1 MQETTKDLILR
12 LKKIKEQER
21 LSNANIMQMIDEN
34 GDQISS
40 TTLTRVFAKGSE
52 DQNFRYYETLQPIAK
67 VLLKLDQEEEGI
79 SDEEQATKDVALIKD
94 MEYRVLLEKCNKY
107 EERVKYL
114 EDRVEY
120 LKGQI
125 EIHQAA
131 IERKDEQ
138 IAARDKSI
146 QKRDEV
152 IDRFSKCMTTF
163 LTSIREEEVP
173 DCE

>member
-114 EDRVEY
+114 EERVEY

>member
-67 VLLKLDQEEEGI
+67 ALLKLDQEEEGI

-94 MEYRVLLEKCNKY
+94 MEYRVLLEKCQKY

-114 EDRVEY
+114 EERVEY
-120 LKGQI
+120 LKGQVAT
-125 EIHQAA
+125 HQASLK
-131 IERKDEQ
+131 RKDE
-138 IAARDKSI
+138 I
-146 QKRDEV
+146 
-152 IDRFSKCMTTF
+152 IDRFTKCMTTF
-163 LTSIREEEVP
+163 MTSIKEEQTPE
-173 DCE
+173 CEE

>member
-12 LKKIKEQER
+12 LKKIKAQER

-94 MEYRVLLEKCNKY
+94 MEHQILVEKCKKY

-114 EDRVEY
+114 EERVEY
-120 LKGQI
+120 LKGQV

-131 IERKDEQ
+131 NARKDEI
-138 IAARDKSI
+138 IA
-146 QKRDEV
+146 
-152 IDRFSKCMTTF
+152 RFSTCMTTF
-163 LTSIREEEVP
+163 LNSIKEEQMP
-173 DCE
+173 DCQ